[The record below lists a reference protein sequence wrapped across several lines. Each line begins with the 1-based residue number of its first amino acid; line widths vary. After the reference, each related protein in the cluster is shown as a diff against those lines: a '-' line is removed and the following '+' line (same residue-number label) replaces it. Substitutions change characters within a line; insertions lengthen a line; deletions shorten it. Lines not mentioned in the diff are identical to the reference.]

1 VQNYPKSSNVYT
13 LGERKGCSSRQ
24 SALTS
29 RQYFAT
35 HKQSPTDRADLKA
48 SLGKL
53 NKKPRVVYNNVH
65 WEQMGFWTS
74 QQRSYSKRRRLDNP
88 ILTYYLHLNVVLLFT
103 IYPMQ
108 PHATRGLTS
117 LRVNHEHVTLLT
129 PAHLQRP
136 HRLLYIGFSVVPFC
150 CCVSIFYT
158 LYTTMYYY
166 ANEIP
171 RAKHGSTTCKG

>member
-1 VQNYPKSSNVYT
+1 MEYWWNGDFEVSNQHLSQNSWARHWKSVQNYPKSSNVYT

-103 IYPMQ
+103 LYIPCSPMQ
-108 PHATRGLTS
+108 
-117 LRVNHEHVTLLT
+117 
-129 PAHLQRP
+129 
-136 HRLLYIGFSVVPFC
+136 
-150 CCVSIFYT
+150 
-158 LYTTMYYY
+158 
-166 ANEIP
+166 
-171 RAKHGSTTCKG
+171 RADWLPYE